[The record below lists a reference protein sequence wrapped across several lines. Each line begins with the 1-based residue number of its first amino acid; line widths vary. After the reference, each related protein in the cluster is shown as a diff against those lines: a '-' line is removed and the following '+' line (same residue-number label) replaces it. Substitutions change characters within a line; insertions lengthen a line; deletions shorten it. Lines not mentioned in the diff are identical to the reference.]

1 MDGIRYFGHGP
12 CIPRHTDPRL
22 LHGLRGTR
30 PDRRTRDRLS
40 AFDRALLLG
49 SPVDAARALLGA
61 RLVRAEPDRD
71 RRIGRIVEVEAYGGS
86 EDRAS
91 HARFGR
97 TPRTSTMFGRAGR
110 AYVYRVY
117 GMYTCLNVVTGP
129 DGDAGAV
136 LVRAV
141 EPVAG
146 LEAIREA
153 RVHHDL
159 ERSRLTRGAGATP
172 AVRDAAHRRIAALP
186 RERLAQGPGL
196 VGAAFSIVPGD
207 DGVDLC
213 DAGSTIRLAGPD
225 PAVKGTIVAATTRIG
240 IGFAGEPWVSLPWR
254 FILVEDRAAA
264 TPTSRS

>member
-1 MDGIRYFGHGP
+1 M
-12 CIPRHTDPRL
+12 
-22 LHGLRGTR
+22 
-30 PDRRTRDRLS
+30 
-40 AFDRALLLG
+40 
-49 SPVDAARALLGA
+49 
-61 RLVRAEPDRD
+61 
-71 RRIGRIVEVEAYGGS
+71 EVEAYGGS